1 MCVCAQ
7 RSKSVPCGDFSCSYS
22 EIRDG
27 HGVDIMSCVNP
38 GGFVPARAELSR
50 DCAQGVRAGEGPC
63 AGRVG
68 GSVFFSRGG
77 GVCVGR
83 RSLEQGKTQ
92 KVRFE
97 FFALIDID
105 IENVNGATG
114 AGADGMRFSCGGRN
128 RLADLGPGAP
138 QTAHA
143 DLT

>member
-27 HGVDIMSCVNP
+27 HGVDITSCVNP

-97 FFALIDID
+97 FFALTLKTLTAQRVRGRMACGSLVAA
-105 IENVNGATG
+105 ETG
-114 AGADGMRFSCGGRN
+114 WLLPDAPFS
-128 RLADLGPGAP
+128 
-138 QTAHA
+138 T
-143 DLT
+143 